1 MTRRRTLLAA
11 AGAGVLGSML
21 GMGTA
26 RADATIAVDPSKD
39 YGTWEGWGTSLAW
52 WAKVFGNSAEYAD
65 VFADLFFTDK
75 WVNVNGTSLPGLNLN
90 IARYNLGACSWND
103 VNGARMVA
111 SPNILPH
118 RQIEGFWQ
126 DWRNED
132 PTSSAWKWGADAA
145 QRAMLVKATQ
155 RGAISELFAN
165 SPMWW
170 MCVNHNPSGAP
181 NPYQNNL
188 QSWNYRQHAS
198 HLAAVALYARQ
209 NWGVDFV
216 SVEPFNEPSASY
228 WYATCKQEGC
238 YMSRDVQAAVLS
250 HLRRELDRRD
260 LTSMRIAASDETSID
275 HARATWSAFSSS
287 TKALVDRV
295 NVHGYQEGGGPRGLL
310 YDEVVNAS
318 GKSLWSS
325 ENGNADPGGFSMAAG
340 LLSDLYALHPTAWA
354 YWQPLDT
361 NENWAMIQYTPP
373 NATNPVPTVG
383 AVKSKYHLMAQFSR
397 HIRPGMKMLDTG
409 ASSAAAALDEKANK
423 LVIVAAN
430 NSTTTLTNLTFDLSR
445 FTTVTGRNGV
455 VNRWNTGAGD
465 AYAARSATLNGK
477 SLTVPINAR
486 CVQTVEVEGVFR

>member
-1 MTRRRTLLAA
+1 MMRRRTLLAT

-21 GMGTA
+21 GTGTA
-26 RADATIAVDPSKD
+26 RADATITVDPAKD

-52 WAKVFGNSAEYAD
+52 WAKVFGGSAEYSD

-75 WVNVNGTSLPGLNLN
+75 WVSVNGTSLPGLNLG
-90 IARYNLGACSWND
+90 IARYNLGACSWNN
-103 VNGARMVA
+103 VNGATMVA
-111 SPNILPH
+111 SPNIPPH
-118 RQIEGFWQ
+118 KQIEGFWQ

-132 PTSSAWKWGADAA
+132 PTSSAWNWNADAA
-145 QRAMLVKATQ
+145 QRTMLVKATQ
-155 RGAISELFAN
+155 RGAISELFTN

-181 NPYQNNL
+181 NRLQNNL

-198 HLAAVALYARQ
+198 HLAAVALHAQQ
-209 NWGVDFV
+209 NWGVNFT

-228 WYATCKQEGC
+228 WYAQGIQEGC
-238 YMSRDVQAAVLS
+238 YISRDVQAAVLP
-250 HLRRELDRRD
+250 HLRGELDKRG
-260 LTSMRIAASDETSID
+260 LTSALIAASDETSID
-275 HARATWSAFSSS
+275 HARATWSAFGPSS
-287 TKALVDRV
+287 KALVDRV
-295 NVHGYQEGGGPRGLL
+295 NVHGYQVGGGPRSSL
-310 YDEVVNAS
+310 YDEVVTTS
-318 GKSLWSS
+318 GKGLWSS
-325 ENGNADPGGFSMAAG
+325 ETGNGDGEGFSMATS

-361 NENWAMIQYTPP
+361 NPNWAMIQYTPP
-373 NATNPVPTVG
+373 STTNPVATVG
-383 AVKSKYHLMAQFSR
+383 SVKNKYYLMAQFSR
-397 HIRPGMKMLDTG
+397 HIRSGMKILHTG
-409 ASSAAAALDEKANK
+409 VAYTAAALDETTNK

-430 NSTTTLTNLTFDLSR
+430 TSATLTNLTFDLSR